1 MREQHLVTCLQ
12 PCRRERITIK
22 SLQRRNSYFLR
33 DALFKAD
40 FATPDSPATLRFLD
54 LRFAAGFLLAPTFL
68 FFAGDDR
75 PVADLLRLDLRLLL
89 FPDVAFLAL
98 DLLVVALAL
107 LALERDDGRRLV
119 RLLVLRFAGVAED
132 DLERLLEAAA
142 LFLLRP
148 RTREGDAMEA
158 PSPTTLVDAGAMRK
172 DLVRLA
178 WTFSL
183 PRRSWHRTSSYLRT
197 GCCLLSCRNPEG
209 RRRRTPKR
217 NADAL
222 WMSARRAKGV
232 VASSWG
238 LLAGS

>member
-1 MREQHLVTCLQ
+1 MDSAGTAWCNDVEPYR
-12 PCRRERITIK
+12 
-22 SLQRRNSYFLR
+22 SS
-33 DALFKAD
+33 
-40 FATPDSPATLRFLD
+40 PDGGGGNAG
-54 LRFAAGFLLAPTFL
+54 AGFLLASTFL

-75 PVADLLRLDLRLLL
+75 TVADLLRLDLRLLL

-148 RTREGDAMEA
+148 RTREGDVMEA
-158 PSPTTLVDAGAMRK
+158 PSPTPLLDAGAMRN
-172 DLVRLA
+172 DLVHPA

-183 PRRSWHRTSSYLRT
+183 SHRVARLGLCKHTWEPRQSVSRH
-197 GCCLLSCRNPEG
+197 
-209 RRRRTPKR
+209 
-217 NADAL
+217 
-222 WMSARRAKGV
+222 AR
-232 VASSWG
+232 
-238 LLAGS
+238 

>member
-1 MREQHLVTCLQ
+1 MR
-12 PCRRERITIK
+12 
-22 SLQRRNSYFLR
+22 SLQRWTGYFLR

-40 FATPDSPATLRFLD
+40 FATPDSSATLRFLD
-54 LRFAAGFLLAPTFL
+54 LLFAADFLLAPAFL

-119 RLLVLRFAGVAED
+119 RLVVLRFAGVAED

-148 RTREGDAMEA
+148 RTREPDAMGA
-158 PSPTTLVDAGAMRK
+158 PSPTPLVDAGAMRGIQSAGPRGS
-172 DLVRLA
+172 LCLTSGPRCSGLA
-178 WTFSL
+178 YQTGGQSKSL
-183 PRRSWHRTSSYLRT
+183 WM
-197 GCCLLSCRNPEG
+197 GGCLLAGRNLAG
-209 RRRRTPKR
+209 RRRRTPNG
-217 NADAL
+217 NADSP

-232 VASSWG
+232 ASSSG
-238 LLAGS
+238 LLACS